1 MREAIDWGGG
11 GGGGAKPR
19 VEIMADDAGAVL
31 AREHTKLKKA
41 LLAAQQAVERLE
53 TTESVSVSALV
64 FVDMYPI
71 GRASR
76 RGQPQHPA
84 MITG

>member
-1 MREAIDWGGG
+1 M
-11 GGGGAKPR
+11 GGAKPR

-53 TTESVSVSALV
+53 TTESVSVSVARIANERHWSSSICIPLV
-64 FVDMYPI
+64 
-71 GRASR
+71 GRRDADNLST
-76 RGQPQHPA
+76 PP
-84 MITG
+84 

>member
-1 MREAIDWGGG
+1 M
-11 GGGGAKPR
+11 GGAKPR

-76 RGQPQHPA
+76 CGQPQLPA